1 MPAAPNPDTTPS
13 AAIPARRIRV
23 LVNPNAGEKAGVQTD
38 STPLETVVSVLQSLG
53 LAEEVI
59 ETESEEDGRRL
70 AREAVDAGYDMVVA
84 AGGDGTVGSIAR
96 ELLNSST
103 ALGILPL
110 GSVMNIARMLDIPR
124 ELDTAA
130 QIIADG
136 NVRAIDV
143 GSANGNV
150 FFESGSVGLN
160 AAVFRE
166 VQRFDSGE
174 YRSIL
179 SAIWVAI
186 RYRPARM
193 IIHLDNGAVRTRA
206 LMVTIANG
214 PYTGIGFTIAP
225 DAELADGR
233 FDVSLFRRFSRTGLL
248 VHLARVAFGRKHY
261 SPRIETFRSARV
273 HIETHSPLP
282 ARADAMDLGTTPV
295 AYEIL
300 PGVLRVVAPHS

>member
-1 MPAAPNPDTTPS
+1 MSPS
-13 AAIPARRIRV
+13 GRIRV
-23 LVNPNAGEKAGVQTD
+23 LVNLHAGEKAGIQTD
-38 STPLETVVSVLQSLG
+38 STPFDEVVAVLRSLG

-59 ETESEEDGRRL
+59 ETESEEDARRL
-70 AREAVDAGYDMVVA
+70 TREAVHEGYDVVVA
-84 AGGDGTVGSIAR
+84 AGGDGTVGNIAR
-96 ELLNSST
+96 QLINSPT

-124 ELDTAA
+124 ELDAA
-130 QIIADG
+130 ARIIATG
-136 NVRAIDV
+136 NVRTIDV

-150 FFESGSVGLN
+150 FFECGSVGLN

-166 VQRFDSGE
+166 VQRFDGGE

-179 SAIWVAI
+179 SAIGVAV

-193 IIHLDNGAVRTRA
+193 TIHLDDRTVRTRA

-214 PYTGIGFTIAP
+214 PYTGIGFTVAP
-225 DAELADGR
+225 DAEVDDGR
-233 FDVSLFRRFSRTGLL
+233 FDVSLFRQFSRTRLL
-248 VHLARVAFGRKHY
+248 AHLVRTAFGRKHY

-273 HIETHSPLP
+273 HITTRSPLP

-295 AYEIL
+295 TYEIL
-300 PGVLRVVAPHS
+300 PAALRVVAPPS